1 MFYPLSFACLILAK
15 GCVLDRIVAFIER
28 VVVLRLR
35 PRIKRGR
42 HAFTALVSIGCMAQ
56 TASSL
61 QGTSYKAC
69 LACSFCCCFTSS
81 IQYLV
86 CSLCDTAVSAAA
98 ANARASVIEGTIP
111 ALIAAN
117 SSNVAASVADADAA
131 ASAAQIG
138 RLVSSSSEAIVS
150 ALMIST
156 FIAVAVPFFVYVK
169 IMMKRLGESKSHFLR
184 AEEVS
189 IPMPTSRQQQR
200 NAVAARI
207 IDKAS
212 AEQEQLKRKV
222 PPRALYF
229 VLHSL

>member
-1 MFYPLSFACLILAK
+1 M
-15 GCVLDRIVAFIER
+15 
-28 VVVLRLR
+28 
-35 PRIKRGR
+35 
-42 HAFTALVSIGCMAQ
+42 
-56 TASSL
+56 
-61 QGTSYKAC
+61 
-69 LACSFCCCFTSS
+69 
-81 IQYLV
+81 
-86 CSLCDTAVSAAA
+86 CDTAVSAAA

-117 SSNVAASVADADAA
+117 SSNLAASVADADAA
-131 ASAAQIG
+131 AAAAQMG

-169 IMMKRLGESKSHFLR
+169 IMMQRLGQAKNHFNG
-184 AEEVS
+184 ADEVS
-189 IPMPTSRQQQR
+189 LQIPGNETSRQQQR

-207 IDKAS
+207 IDVAS

-229 VLHSL
+229 VLSSLNFPVTIEQK

>member
-1 MFYPLSFACLILAK
+1 
-15 GCVLDRIVAFIER
+15 
-28 VVVLRLR
+28 
-35 PRIKRGR
+35 
-42 HAFTALVSIGCMAQ
+42 
-56 TASSL
+56 
-61 QGTSYKAC
+61 
-69 LACSFCCCFTSS
+69 
-81 IQYLV
+81 
-86 CSLCDTAVSAAA
+86 LCDTAVSAAA

-189 IPMPTSRQQQR
+189 IPIPTSRQQQR
-200 NAVAARI
+200 NAVATRI

-222 PPRALYF
+222 PPHAFYF
-229 VLHSL
+229 VLYSL